1 MLLSESGLKEKA
13 GLIALE
19 FNFGGRSKMAQ
30 ADFTRIS
37 TNIAA
42 LNNLNSLRSINTKLG
57 TAQLRLAT
65 GKRINQASD
74 DPAGLT
80 IAMKLSARNEGLKAA
95 VNNIGDAKNM
105 LSVAEGGLQQIS
117 DLLIEMKSKATS
129 AASDTLGNSERAAIK
144 TQLQSLATQIN
155 DIVGENQWNRTSLL
169 DGNVNMSLQTGASET
184 DTTNWVM
191 NTGAAGKSHNS
202 VDLGVATGATDVATL
217 SAISTADASFDTTVG
232 ASGATAG
239 TTFTGLTELVN
250 GAYKFKIVDKATSA
264 TIGKATQLN
273 TSQAT
278 ITAAI
283 DDLSGTSGAT
293 GSFELN
299 SGTYKLTVGAGA
311 TSKALEFTIT
321 DSLGNVVA
329 RNETGIDVSAGAEL
343 TDDAGNNLGLSLD
356 LNADLTTAD
365 EIDFDYIAKNQVKM
379 ELYQVN
385 GASEE
390 LVDVDANGTDGT
402 DNVTASKFY
411 MTALSTYDTG
421 RGLQVGLAA
430 FGSVT
435 AEDTS
440 TFSYTR
446 AGDINVD
453 VTSALA
459 ARNYMAKVD
468 VAIEK
473 VSNSLNNIGSLV
485 ARLNSKE
492 ITVGVDQVNT
502 EASYNR
508 IMNADM
514 AYEQVESAK
523 YQILQQTAV
532 AMLAQA
538 NAAPQGILSLFR

>member
-1 MLLSESGLKEKA
+1 
-13 GLIALE
+13 
-19 FNFGGRSKMAQ
+19 MAQ

-42 LNNLNSLRSINTKLG
+42 LNNLNSLRAINTKLG

-105 LSVAEGGLQQIS
+105 LSVAEGGLQQIN

-129 AASDTLGNSERAAIK
+129 AASDTLGADERDAIK
-144 TQLQSLATQIN
+144 LQIQSLATQIN
-155 DIVGENQWNRTSLL
+155 DIVGENQWNGRSLL
-169 DGNVNMSLQTGASET
+169 DGNVDMTLQTGASET
-184 DTTNWVM
+184 DITHWVL
-191 NTGAAGKSHNS
+191 NTSSTKGVGHNA

-232 ASGATAG
+232 ASGATAS
-239 TTFTGLTELVN
+239 TTFTGLIELAN
-250 GAYKFKIVDKATSA
+250 GAYKLKVVDTATSA
-264 TIGKATQLN
+264 ASGKATQL
-273 TSQAT
+273 SASSAS
-278 ITAAI
+278 I
-283 DDLSGTSGAT
+283 GGFT
-293 GSFELN
+293 GSDGALN
-299 SGTYKLTVGAGA
+299 SGIYKLTVDAAA
-311 TSKALEFTIT
+311 TSIDFRFTIT

-329 RNETGIDVSAGAEL
+329 QNDGTTVNDVSSVSGGGEL
-343 TDDAGNNLGLSLD
+343 TDSAGNNLGISLI
-356 LNADLTTAD
+356 LNNDLTIGK
-365 EIDFDYIAKNQVKM
+365 EIDLEYIAKGQAKM

-385 GASEE
+385 GASEQ
-390 LVDVDANGTDGT
+390 LVNVDANGTDGT
-402 DNVTASKFY
+402 DNVMASKFY
-411 MTALSTYDTG
+411 MTAGLTYDTG

-430 FGSVT
+430 FASIT
-435 AEDTS
+435 ADDTS

-459 ARNYMAKVD
+459 SRNYMAKVD
-468 VAIEK
+468 NAIK
-473 VSNSLNNIGSLV
+473 NVSNSLNNIGSLV

-492 ITVGVDQVNT
+492 MTVGVDQVNT

>member
-1 MLLSESGLKEKA
+1 
-13 GLIALE
+13 
-19 FNFGGRSKMAQ
+19 
-30 ADFTRIS
+30 
-37 TNIAA
+37 
-42 LNNLNSLRSINTKLG
+42 
-57 TAQLRLAT
+57 
-65 GKRINQASD
+65 
-74 DPAGLT
+74 
-80 IAMKLSARNEGLKAA
+80 
-95 VNNIGDAKNM
+95 
-105 LSVAEGGLQQIS
+105 
-117 DLLIEMKSKATS
+117 
-129 AASDTLGNSERAAIK
+129 
-144 TQLQSLATQIN
+144 
-155 DIVGENQWNRTSLL
+155 
-169 DGNVNMSLQTGASET
+169 
-184 DTTNWVM
+184 
-191 NTGAAGKSHNS
+191 
-202 VDLGVATGATDVATL
+202 
-217 SAISTADASFDTTVG
+217 
-232 ASGATAG
+232 
-239 TTFTGLTELVN
+239 
-250 GAYKFKIVDKATSA
+250 
-264 TIGKATQLN
+264 
-273 TSQAT
+273 
-278 ITAAI
+278 
-283 DDLSGTSGAT
+283 
-293 GSFELN
+293 
-299 SGTYKLTVGAGA
+299 
-311 TSKALEFTIT
+311 
-321 DSLGNVVA
+321 
-329 RNETGIDVSAGAEL
+329 
-343 TDDAGNNLGLSLD
+343 
-356 LNADLTTAD
+356 
-365 EIDFDYIAKNQVKM
+365 M

>member
-1 MLLSESGLKEKA
+1 
-13 GLIALE
+13 
-19 FNFGGRSKMAQ
+19 MAQ

-42 LNNLNSLRSINTKLG
+42 LNNLNSLRAINTKLG

-80 IAMKLSARNEGLKAA
+80 IAMKLNARNEGLKAA

-105 LSVAEGGLQQIS
+105 LSVAEGGLQQIN

-129 AASDTLGNSERAAIK
+129 AASDTLGADERDAIK
-144 TQLQSLATQIN
+144 LQIQSLATQIN
-155 DIVGENQWNRTSLL
+155 DIVGENQWNGRSLL
-169 DGNVNMSLQTGASET
+169 DGNVDMTLQTGASET
-184 DTTNWVM
+184 DITHWVL
-191 NTGAAGKSHNS
+191 NTSSTKGVGHNA

-232 ASGATAG
+232 ASGATAS
-239 TTFTGLTELVN
+239 TTFTGLTELAN
-250 GAYKFKIVDKATSA
+250 GAYKFKVVDTATSA
-264 TIGKATQLN
+264 TTAKATQLS
-273 TSQAT
+273 TSSAT
-278 ITAAI
+278 VTAAI

-293 GSFELN
+293 GSFGLT
-299 SGTYKLTVGAGA
+299 SGTYKLTVDAGSA
-311 TSKALEFTIT
+311 TLFKFTIT

-329 RNETGIDVSAGAEL
+329 RNTTGIDVSSGAEL
-343 TDDAGNNLGLSLD
+343 TDGTNSLGLSLD
-356 LNADLTTAD
+356 LNADLAAND
-365 EIDFDYIAKNQVKM
+365 EIDFEYIAKGQAKM

-385 GASEE
+385 GASEQ

-402 DNVTASKFY
+402 DNVMASKFY
-411 MTALSTYDTG
+411 MSAGLTYDTG

-430 FGSVT
+430 FVSIT
-435 AEDTS
+435 ADDTS
-440 TFSYTR
+440 TFSYTQ

-459 ARNYMAKVD
+459 SRNYMAKVD
-468 VAIEK
+468 NAIK
-473 VSNSLNNIGSLV
+473 NVSNSLNNIGSLV

-523 YQILQQTAV
+523 YQILQQTAI